1 MVKKSLKL
9 KALIVG
15 LLLFSTQ
22 INAQELSADS
32 LHIYVDDLPEYII
45 IISEIATSFGGI
57 LLVIQNK
64 GSEHENALSQLE
76 SLLTDRDKLNLKNQM
91 DILNYMSKLG
101 FEFIDAY
108 TSSQSSINR
117 TSMVFRKKMKYRN

>member
-1 MVKKSLKL
+1 MVKKNLKL
-9 KALIVG
+9 KSIIVG

-32 LHIYVDDLPEYII
+32 LHVHVDDLPEYII
-45 IISEIATSFGGI
+45 ILSEIATPLGGI
-57 LLVIQNK
+57 LLAIQDK

-76 SLLTDRDKLNLKNQM
+76 SLLEDRDKLNLKNQM
-91 DILNYMSKLG
+91 DVLNNMSKLG

-108 TSSQSSINR
+108 TASQSNINR
-117 TSMVFRKKMKYRN
+117 TSMVFRKKKKYRN